1 MGPNAYFDT
10 PSFPYPPTSS
20 GGIIMGQMRCCT
32 QNSQYYQY
40 QGYRYGTLPCD
51 DPGCGS
57 YGNIQITEQTE
68 VVDQSLFDQS
78 QLAINTPVCVYINIF
93 EAAIMYV

>member
-20 GGIIMGQMRCCT
+20 GGIIMGQMRCGT

-57 YGNIQITEQTE
+57 YGNI
-68 VVDQSLFDQS
+68 
-78 QLAINTPVCVYINIF
+78 
-93 EAAIMYV
+93 